1 MGKVLKSVANIATL
15 GILGGSILNSGKK
28 SAPAEPAK
36 GPVVMPLA
44 DDEAISRAKR
54 KAIAGQVQRGG
65 RTSTILTS
73 EPGSKLGGP

>member
-1 MGKVLKSVANIATL
+1 MGKIIAAPFKAIGNIL
-15 GILGGSILNSGKK
+15 GLGGSK
-28 SAPAEPAK
+28 APAAPPP
-36 GPVVMPLA
+36 GPIVMPLA
-44 DDEAISRAKR
+44 DNEAIARAKR